1 MYLHQHSHHLLY
13 YHFLHHHHHH
23 PLHHHGESLQFPDP
37 QSLQTVHLQNHNI
50 YSDVNLFTI
59 KVYDLFIDLNC
70 FSAYKSFH
78 RFELFQNI
86 NFIGFPLNK
95 WTYHPVLRELSH
107 PHSCPSFLSQSSL
120 WSNPGS
126 VKQSVALDISVCT
139 LFYCYAMWLVHV
151 VRFKH
156 VLLTMPYPTYNIH
169 RNCSNM

>member
-1 MYLHQHSHHLLY
+1 MFHFKLRVIIKGLQDKMVLSKGSKNSSLDNCSFYTRHSYMYLHQHSHHLLY

-95 WTYHPVLRELSH
+95 
-107 PHSCPSFLSQSSL
+107 
-120 WSNPGS
+120 
-126 VKQSVALDISVCT
+126 
-139 LFYCYAMWLVHV
+139 
-151 VRFKH
+151 
-156 VLLTMPYPTYNIH
+156 
-169 RNCSNM
+169 